1 VDGAGSNDER
11 TFDSDYLIKPSVV
24 DKFADDGVTRSGSRT
39 AAPTDEIPCTDKWV
53 AASATTKNITGP
65 FIGACRHGLIETL
78 VEMRCSGE
86 L

>member
-1 VDGAGSNDER
+1 M
-11 TFDSDYLIKPSVV
+11 

-39 AAPTDEIPCTDKWV
+39 AAPTDEIPCTDRWV
-53 AASATTKNITGP
+53 AASATTENTTVVFDITGP

-78 VEMRCSGE
+78 VEMRRSGE